1 MRWEYKHR
9 RDHGPLLGEEL
20 FQAIDRGL
28 EKAKHR
34 PRGNEFPLV
43 GILHA
48 PDGSRYTGEALKAVV
63 LEKGENLAEMVQT
76 VMEEK
81 KRTDGRLGR
90 LSERARELE
99 AQEGR
104 FLGSLDGRTFK
115 RSAKLL
121 VDNMHQ
127 IQPLELKKLVKTLIP
142 KAVIFTEEGGNRL
155 ELLYNLDTGRGVKT
169 AHSPIKKATDGSTVY
184 RSFLFASSF
193 TRLHVLSR
201 VDLTGT

>member
-1 MRWEYKHR
+1 MRRERK
-9 RDHGPLLGEEL
+9 DIQDEMAKLGRAEE
-20 FQAIDRGL
+20 GL
-28 EKAKHR
+28 
-34 PRGNEFPLV
+34 
-43 GILHA
+43 
-48 PDGSRYTGEALKAVV
+48 GEALKAVV

-81 KRTDGRLGR
+81 KRTAVRLGR

-169 AHSPIKKATDGSTVY
+169 AHSPIKKAPYGTPVSSRGLEVGSWTFSRNGRTDWI
-184 RSFLFASSF
+184 
-193 TRLHVLSR
+193 
-201 VDLTGT
+201 